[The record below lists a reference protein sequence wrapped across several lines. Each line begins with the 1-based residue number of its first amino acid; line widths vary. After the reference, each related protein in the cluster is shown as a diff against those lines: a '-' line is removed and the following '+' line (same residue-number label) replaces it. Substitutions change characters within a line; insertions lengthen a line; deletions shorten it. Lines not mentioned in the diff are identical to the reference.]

1 MQVAVTPTYS
11 HARDLPFKR
20 VIGRYHPCREDP
32 KRHSLGLDLDS
43 WLPHIMLVLWL
54 SVGLLC
60 TDMQC
65 LCNLSREFR
74 VIYSKSSTTSKIMS
88 CSLAL
93 NAAFIRFSRGG
104 SFITQNAA
112 LDIKNLAHVTQKYQT
127 IRFGESRAQSCTIS
141 KCFWHV
147 FFFID
152 DEGKQYWTCNCLN
165 TRYTTVYF
173 SSVWVGPLIYWST
186 VVPSSFQPPSFEDA

>member
-20 VIGRYHPCREDP
+20 VIGRYHPCQEDP

-65 LCNLSREFR
+65 LFNRAREFR

-88 CSLAL
+88 LWPLMPPLFVSPREEVLL
-93 NAAFIRFSRGG
+93 PRMPLWILKILLMVPKN
-104 SFITQNAA
+104 ITQSDLERAEHTAAPSANA
-112 LDIKNLAHVTQKYQT
+112 
-127 IRFGESRAQSCTIS
+127 FGMCSSSSMMKE
-141 KCFWHV
+141 
-147 FFFID
+147 
-152 DEGKQYWTCNCLN
+152 NN
-165 TRYTTVYF
+165 TGHATV
-173 SSVWVGPLIYWST
+173 
-186 VVPSSFQPPSFEDA
+186 